1 MVAQVALNLDYA
13 RQAGKQVDRL
23 QNSTQFTWALFERKF
38 VQFWSLVHFVATQHS
53 RETNQGVGDQKV
65 LTRVPRLTAAQQ
77 EQWCKFFIFL
87 PKQTHTH
94 THKLLPWRHSYFCCW
109 QKKWERNQRANGEK
123 WDHSQREHH
132 LISLATRAQY
142 WPTLQPPLF
151 FFLFGGAHTQSIW
164 QCFFLL
170 FSGALFAA
178 CSRWPGL
185 LCHHHRHHHY
195 SRSSARRNQLAALHC
210 YLASVCRE
218 RPQMGELA
226 DREGKRRLWRCPGS
240 SISAVS
246 ASSASAAHRAL
257 SAPLIMIAFLPA
269 AVWIIHSPYLP
280 WIRPEDKATCCMRV
294 CVCLCLCVVFTFSL
308 LSLSTSHRDVM
319 KINRNHKKEGIATR
333 KEEEV

>member
-1 MVAQVALNLDYA
+1 MPG
-13 RQAGKQVDRL
+13 RQASKLTGCRIVHSSLGHCLRESL
-23 QNSTQFTWALFERKF
+23 CSSGLWSTLWPLSTQE
-38 VQFWSLVHFVATQHS
+38 
-53 RETNQGVGDQKV
+53 
-65 LTRVPRLTAAQQ
+65 
-77 EQWCKFFIFL
+77 
-87 PKQTHTH
+87 KQTKEWATKKCKQECPGWPPPSKNNGANFSFFYPNRHIHTH
-94 THKLLPWRHSYFCCW
+94 TNCCLEGTAISVVGK
-109 QKKWERNQRANGEK
+109 KKWERNQRANGEK

-151 FFLFGGAHTQSIW
+151 FLFGGAHTQSIW

-185 LCHHHRHHHY
+185 LCHHHHHHHH

-294 CVCLCLCVVFTFSL
+294 CVCVSVCVWSSH
-308 LSLSTSHRDVM
+308 SLSFPSVCHT
-319 KINRNHKKEGIATR
+319 ET
-333 KEEEV
+333 